1 MNALIIELFI
11 YYANT
16 YFSNTL
22 FGENLAQGKNEIFGV
37 DLIWC
42 S

>member
-22 FGENLAQGKNEIFGV
+22 FGENLAQ